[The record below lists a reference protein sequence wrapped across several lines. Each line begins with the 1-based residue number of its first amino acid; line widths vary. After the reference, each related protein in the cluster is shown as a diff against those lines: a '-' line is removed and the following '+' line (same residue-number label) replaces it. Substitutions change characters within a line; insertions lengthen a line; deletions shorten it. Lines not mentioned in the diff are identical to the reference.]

1 MSHIERRSKVSSWRI
16 LDGFGGHDIIP
27 QPDALSVGGADIRPF
42 GG

>member
-1 MSHIERRSKVSSWRI
+1 MKTDFRSWRI

-27 QPDALSVGGADIRPF
+27 QPDALSVGGGADIRPF